1 MRSLTLA
8 QAAERFRAGRPA
20 AGNAGWR
27 AAEWLAVDLELTGL
41 NPRRH
46 EIVAIG
52 AVPIRGGRVV
62 LGDAFYTL
70 VRPDRPSEIEAVLV
84 HKLRAEDL
92 AGAPP
97 LEQALT
103 LLLARLAGS
112 LPVFHTAAVE
122 RAFLG
127 RQLKRLRLRLPPAA
141 DTEVLARL
149 WLRDGGDG
157 ERAPRP
163 AVPLTR
169 LATLLGQRAYPPHH
183 ALGDALT
190 TANAFIALASHLE
203 RAGEQ
208 PTVSSLQHAALRLSG
223 GGRFSPM

>member
-8 QAAERFRAGRPA
+8 QAAEQFRAGRPA
-20 AGNAGWR
+20 RGRTNWR
-27 AAEWLAVDLELTGL
+27 DAEWLAVDLELTGL

-52 AVPIRGGRVV
+52 AVPIRAGRVA
-62 LGDAFYTL
+62 LGDCFYTL
-70 VRPDRPSEIEAVLV
+70 VRPDHPSEVEAVLV

-97 LEQALT
+97 LADALT
-103 LLLARLAGS
+103 LLLQRMTGT

-122 RAFLG
+122 RGFLG
-127 RQLKRLRLRLPPAA
+127 RQLRRLRLRLPAAA
-141 DTEVLARL
+141 DTEVLGKL
-149 WLRDGGDG
+149 WLRDGKGAASAG
-157 ERAPRP
+157 
-163 AVPLTR
+163 VPLTR

-190 TANAFIALASHLE
+190 TASVFIALASHQE
-203 RAGEQ
+203 RAGQ
-208 PTVSSLQHAALRLSG
+208 RPTVGSLQHAALRLGG
-223 GGRFSPM
+223 GGRFGPI